1 MALCTTK
8 SKVLGFF
15 SVGTVFWA
23 LGFYDF
29 PFPYWPDDLVT
40 RFSNASLIILSLGL
54 ASKSGMVSLNKEATE
69 IFEVGM
75 AVFGMQSFGLTG
87 LVNSFEY
94 GAWGLA
100 YPSYGLHW
108 HI

>member
-1 MALCTTK
+1 MSTYLMPFTLWTK
-8 SKVLGFF
+8 GKV
-15 SVGTVFWA
+15 

-54 ASKSGMVSLNKEATE
+54 ASKSGVVPLNKEDTE

-75 AVFGMQSFGLTG
+75 AVFGMLSFGLKD

-94 GAWGLA
+94 GAWRLA
-100 YPSYGLHW
+100 YPTLW
-108 HI
+108 LIVAC